1 MIKNSKKVINK
12 KNFLYEA
19 LFVVAFLLSSFWL
32 FSAIRSENF
41 SLELIY
47 SQNGAYIFILS
58 LIALTV
64 SYLNRDKL
72 KNWLSYVIRFLCNNI
87 VAVFGVMILFQIVI
101 LLFASGLSG
110 YDVYGLYHA
119 AMGDINSQKWTYLQN
134 YPNNF
139 LLFLFMRIVHS
150 LTLLQIL
157 NIIAIDFSIA
167 MSYFTAKRLF
177 DKQTARYSILLFIA
191 TLGFSPWFL
200 NTYSDTFV
208 LPFVSLGIFF
218 LTCWSEKSI
227 APHYR
232 LMSLLSA
239 GFFSSIAYYLK
250 PSAII
255 FVIAYFLIS
264 ILKLGKFKPFFI
276 SFLVFIIGA
285 LVFAMPFTL
294 YKNNQNYVHFD
305 KNKVFPMTHFLM
317 LGISK
322 NGMYNGPDVQL
333 TRSAKTAKE
342 KKEVNIRVFKQRLK
356 QLGTLGYTKFLYGK
370 YCKTIHDGT
379 YAWGADGAGKTGF
392 LVRPNLNPSEKLS
405 PFIHS
410 NFGSFLRSFIYTDGN
425 GQGYTNGK
433 NTFFYRFIAQI
444 IYIIMIFGILLSTL
458 KSRYDFKVMWLLLS
472 MIGLMLFLLL
482 FEGGRSRY
490 LIQTLPVFVILAAY
504 GYHSKFGTQNLKS
517 RSKNK

>member
-1 MIKNSKKVINK
+1 MIKNSKKAITK
-12 KNFLYEA
+12 KIFLYEA
-19 LFVVAFLLSSFWL
+19 LFIVAFLLSSFWL

-41 SLELIY
+41 SLEQIY
-47 SQNGAYIFILS
+47 SKNGAYIFILS
-58 LIALTV
+58 LIALIV

-72 KNWLSYVIRFLCNNI
+72 KDCLSSVIRFLGNNI
-87 VAVFGVMILFQIVI
+87 VAVFGIMVLFQIVT

-110 YDVYGLYHA
+110 YDVYGVYHA

-134 YPNNF
+134 YTNNF
-139 LLFLFMRIVHS
+139 LLFLFMRVVHS

-167 MSYFTAKRLF
+167 MSYFTAKHLF

-218 LTCWSEKSI
+218 LTQWSQDNIS
-227 APHYR
+227 AHYR
-232 LMSLLSA
+232 LISLLSA

-264 ILKLGKFKPFFI
+264 MLKLRKLKPFFI

-294 YKNNQNYVHFD
+294 YKNNQNYVQFD
-305 KNKVFPMTHFLM
+305 KNKAFPMTHFLM

-322 NGMYNGPDVQL
+322 NGMYNVPDVRL

-342 KKEVNIRVFKQRLK
+342 KKEVNIEVFKQRLK
-356 QLGTLGYTKFLYGK
+356 QLGTLGYVKFLYGK
-370 YCKTIHDGT
+370 YCKTVRDGA

-392 LVRPNLNPSEKLS
+392 LVTPNLNPSEKLS

-410 NFGSFLRSFIYTDGN
+410 NFGKFLRSFIYTDSN
-425 GQGYTNGK
+425 GKGYANGK
-433 NTFFYRFIAQI
+433 NTFFYRFFAQI
-444 IYIIMIFGILLSTL
+444 IYIIMIFGIFLSTL
-458 KSRYDFKVMWLLLS
+458 KSKYDFKVMWLLLS

-490 LIQTLPVFVILAAY
+490 LIQALPVLVILAAY
-504 GYHSKFGTQNLKS
+504 GYHSKFASQDLK
-517 RSKNK
+517 NG